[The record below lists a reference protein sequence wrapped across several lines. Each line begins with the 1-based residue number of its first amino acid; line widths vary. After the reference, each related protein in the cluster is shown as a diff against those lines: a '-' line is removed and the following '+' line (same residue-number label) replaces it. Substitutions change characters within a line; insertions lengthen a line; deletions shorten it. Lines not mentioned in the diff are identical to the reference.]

1 MNTLYHYV
9 HCPYCVR
16 VRMALGFLNKKFD
29 SKVLPYDD
37 EATPIKL
44 TGTKMLPIWVDEQ
57 GHAINES
64 LDIIRKLDD
73 ENRITKDFLN
83 DPKQVEWI
91 EGWLNLLGSNVH
103 NLAMPYWIWTKEFT
117 PSARDYFESKKS
129 KKRGPFYLLAQ
140 KREAFEEALHKDLK
154 RLEGELSPWFLGQN
168 FTLADIMLASHLW
181 GLYVVPEFRFSDKL
195 HAYLQSVK
203 RACKFDYHADFKL
216 N

>member
-29 SKVLPYDD
+29 SQVLSYDD

-57 GHAINES
+57 GQAINES
-64 LDIIRKLDD
+64 LDIIRKIDN
-73 ENRITKDFLN
+73 ENLIPKDFLE

-91 EGWLNLLGSNVH
+91 EGWLNLLGDNVH
-103 NLAMPYWIWTKEFT
+103 NLAMPYWVWTKEFT
-117 PSARDYFESKKS
+117 PKAREYFENKKS
-129 KKRGPFYLLAQ
+129 KKRGPFFLLAQ
-140 KREAFEEALHKDLK
+140 KRESFEGALITDLK
-154 RLEGELSPWFLGQN
+154 RLEAELNPWFLGQN

-195 HAYLQSVK
+195 NAYLQSVK